1 MIARA
6 ARGGEPRDAMTRAKV
21 LAAAIELADEHGIE
35 ALTMRELGRKLEI
48 EGASL
53 YYHVSSKGDLL
64 AEMTETVVAQIEVPM
79 DAGDWKAAM
88 RRRAVSAR
96 DVFAR
101 HPWANALLDSRQ
113 HSGPAQLE
121 YAENVLGT
129 LLSAGFTPRGAA
141 NAFLVLDTY
150 IYGFQRQQSSLAL
163 PEGVDTFDV
172 AEELLAELTPDSYPS
187 LVRIAVDFATDPH
200 DEEVLFMFGLDLI
213 LDGLQR
219 TLESEH
225 DKGVTP

>member
-6 ARGGEPRDAMTRAKV
+6 ARDGESRDTLTREKV
-21 LAAAIELADEHGIE
+21 LAAAIELADEHGID
-35 ALTMRELGRKLEI
+35 ALTMRELGKKLEI

-64 AEMTETVVAQIEVPM
+64 AGMTEAVAAKIEVPT
-79 DAGDWKAAM
+79 DSDDWKGAM
-88 RRRAVSAR
+88 RRRAISAR
-96 DVFAR
+96 DVFER

-121 YAENVLGT
+121 YADKVLGT

-172 AEELLAELTPDSYPS
+172 AQELLASLTPDAYPA
-187 LVRIAVDFATDPH
+187 LIRIAVDFATDPH
-200 DEEVLFMFGLDLI
+200 DEEVVFMFGLDLI

-219 TLESEH
+219 TLEPESVSE
-225 DKGVTP
+225 